1 MRWINAA
8 AVTFTTLLLILV
20 STSMS
25 VAAEVLDLGDGL
37 AVEPDNSL
45 ELTYGAIPSYDASK
59 KMLSH
64 WANEKLQYFINVN
77 RLPRGR
83 RDATEYFD
91 RLIRDLHEIHGEGNV
106 EVFDEGSYNSPNGF
120 SGSYIAYTVKP
131 HESDKPQQQIAHF
144 LSGSRFSYV
153 ATGLLVNASAATQMH
168 DDTITLFKTA
178 SQVPRR

>member
-8 AVTFTTLLLILV
+8 VVLTTLV
-20 STSMS
+20 SLSASIST
-25 VAAEVLDLGDGL
+25 AADVLDLGDGL
-37 AVEPDNSL
+37 AVEPASSL
-45 ELTYGAIPSYDASK
+45 ELIYGAIPSYDASK

-64 WANEKLQYFINVN
+64 WSNDKLQYFINVN

-83 RDATEYFD
+83 RDAGQYFD
-91 RLIRDLHEIHGEGNV
+91 RLIRDLYEIHGEGNV

-131 HESDKPQQQIAHF
+131 YGSSKPQQQIAHF

-168 DDTITLFKTA
+168 DDTISLFKTA